1 MKNQNNSVDEMID
14 EFENRILA
22 KKANE
27 IHDLEDTPVKH
38 VVQQHQQ
45 RSLLQQYED
54 KERALLQ
61 NRDPKQLELLRM
73 KIQENLNAFNEHAR
87 KKNLGIVGRKV

>member
-1 MKNQNNSVDEMID
+1 MMKNQNNSVDEMID

-38 VVQQHQQ
+38 VV
-45 RSLLQQYED
+45 
-54 KERALLQ
+54 
-61 NRDPKQLELLRM
+61 
-73 KIQENLNAFNEHAR
+73 
-87 KKNLGIVGRKV
+87 